1 MQNIV
6 VASTTKAHVV
16 VCALPFV
23 SHFIPMQTIS
33 RNLLARGYQVT
44 FITGEGFREQIEQ
57 TGAKCV
63 VPSGWATFN
72 DEYAQN
78 FASQQSSLSF
88 LEKENLNTSEL
99 FIKPIPAQFEAI
111 QVILAS
117 SVVEDPIKPVV
128 LLTESSFLGGLPFRL
143 GAPGPQPHGVVTV
156 GILPILAV
164 SIDTAPPGHGLLP
177 DNSEDGRK
185 RNKSLNKA
193 FVDSLRPSQAELNR
207 ILERLG
213 AETTNLYRHNAVIRL
228 SNVFLQLCSPSLE
241 YPRSDVPPTLRFTG
255 GLPRSDIKSIP
266 PPSTWWNEVALNNR
280 KRHIVAVS
288 QGTVMRNY
296 NSLIIPTLEALGGCN
311 DFLVVVAL
319 GKLGANLPA
328 TAVIPENARVADWIP
343 FDDLLSIS
351 DVFVTNGGYGSFQ
364 NAVARG
370 VPLVLA
376 APCFADKMDIA
387 DRVEW
392 SGTGINLRT
401 GAPSPEAVKKAV
413 IEVLTVEK
421 YKRRALEVQA
431 EIEGYDPLAII
442 TAAIDE
448 VAGL

>member
-1 MQNIV
+1 
-6 VASTTKAHVV
+6 
-16 VCALPFV
+16 
-23 SHFIPMQTIS
+23 
-33 RNLLARGYQVT
+33 
-44 FITGEGFREQIEQ
+44 
-57 TGAKCV
+57 
-63 VPSGWATFN
+63 
-72 DEYAQN
+72 
-78 FASQQSSLSF
+78 
-88 LEKENLNTSEL
+88 
-99 FIKPIPAQFEAI
+99 
-111 QVILAS
+111 
-117 SVVEDPIKPVV
+117 
-128 LLTESSFLGGLPFRL
+128 
-143 GAPGPQPHGVVTV
+143 
-156 GILPILAV
+156 
-164 SIDTAPPGHGLLP
+164 
-177 DNSEDGRK
+177 
-185 RNKSLNKA
+185 
-193 FVDSLRPSQAELNR
+193 
-207 ILERLG
+207 
-213 AETTNLYRHNAVIRL
+213 
-228 SNVFLQLCSPSLE
+228 
-241 YPRSDVPPTLRFTG
+241 
-255 GLPRSDIKSIP
+255 
-266 PPSTWWNEVALNNR
+266 
-280 KRHIVAVS
+280 
-288 QGTVMRNY
+288 MRNY